1 MRSIS
6 EFMPTPLRPL
16 TPLGQILIDVLGNRA
31 SLVRSEPMVLSSQES
46 ANDSRPSMRKTSVI
60 AKDNLFAGIAGL
72 IIKRLDENHT
82 DNVSPKENQSVNV
95 DQCLDLEN
103 IDEDVSVWDDQVL
116 ENLRLN
122 QSDPGVYFRN
132 EDDPFG
138 YGDEE
143 ERQFKYGVEDF
154 EYLKVLGKGAFGK
167 VFLVRRR
174 KTKDLYAMKVIQIEK
189 VLTKEQI
196 ANLVNERD
204 VFSIVHS
211 ELCVNA

>member
-1 MRSIS
+1 MS
-6 EFMPTPLRPL
+6 
-16 TPLGQILIDVLGNRA
+16 
-31 SLVRSEPMVLSSQES
+31 
-46 ANDSRPSMRKTSVI
+46 
-60 AKDNLFAGIAGL
+60 KDNLFAGIAGL
-72 IIKRLDENHT
+72 IIKRLDENQT
-82 DNVSPKENQSVNV
+82 LNESPKENQSVNV

-103 IDEDVSVWDDQVL
+103 LDEDVSVWDDQVL

-132 EDDPFG
+132 EDDPLG
-138 YGDEE
+138 CYYEE
-143 ERQFKYGVEDF
+143 EREFKYGVEDF

>member
-1 MRSIS
+1 MRPI
-6 EFMPTPLRPL
+6 
-16 TPLGQILIDVLGNRA
+16 TPLGQILIDVLGTRA
-31 SLVRSEPMVLSSQES
+31 SLIKSDPPIPSSQES
-46 ANDSRPSMRKTSVI
+46 PNDSRPSLRKTSAI
-60 AKDNLFAGIAGL
+60 PKDNLFAGIAGL
-72 IIKRLDENHT
+72 IIKRLDENQT
-82 DNVSPKENQSVNV
+82 PNDPPKENHSVND

-103 IDEDVSVWDDQVL
+103 LVEDVSVWDDQVL

-132 EDDPFG
+132 EDDPLG
-138 YGDEE
+138 YYYEE
-143 ERQFKYGVEDF
+143 ERQFKFGVEDF